1 MPNLLGSD
9 FNAQPSGSEA
19 LMSKLLG
26 ERLFVSGKARA
37 PAPSWGGLRQLRVGG
52 GGGGFNSLPLHGG
65 RSGPCCPTAP
75 DGLGWGW
82 PDLQQLNQQVHL
94 S

>member
-52 GGGGFNSLPLHGG
+52 GGFNSLPLHGG
-65 RSGPCCPTAP
+65 
-75 DGLGWGW
+75 GLGWG
-82 PDLQQLNQQVHL
+82 
-94 S
+94 